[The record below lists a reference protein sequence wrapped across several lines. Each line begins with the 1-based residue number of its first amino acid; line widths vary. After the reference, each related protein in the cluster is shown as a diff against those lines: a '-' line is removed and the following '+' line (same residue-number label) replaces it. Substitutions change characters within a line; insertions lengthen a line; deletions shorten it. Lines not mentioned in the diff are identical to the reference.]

1 MKKIFLSLL
10 CIVFVLS
17 AFASCNQAEESKT
30 EISVIVS
37 ETASQTESELSAEI
51 SENETVERDEI
62 SIVDIVCNF
71 EGKYYALALETIYM
85 DETYIYT
92 LSSYCSQ
99 DIIVTYSDGTTQ
111 NVKEALEDGNVT
123 LADLDRFEIKYSK
136 REKPTEDRGA

>member
-1 MKKIFLSLL
+1 MKKTICILL
-10 CIVFVLS
+10 LVMLVCTALTG
-17 AFASCNQAEESKT
+17 CNNQNKNANAENDD
-30 EISVIVS
+30 IS
-37 ETASQTESELSAEI
+37 ETASESESTVSDEI
-51 SENETVERDEI
+51 SENETDESDEI

-136 REKPTEDRGA
+136 REKSTEDRGA

>member
-1 MKKIFLSLL
+1 MKKSICTLL
-10 CIVFVLS
+10 LVMLVCTALTGCNNPNKNANAENGDIS
-17 AFASCNQAEESKT
+17 AIGSESEGAVSDEKS
-30 EISVIVS
+30 ES
-37 ETASQTESELSAEI
+37 ETDES
-51 SENETVERDEI
+51 DEI

-71 EGKYYALALETIYM
+71 EGKYYASALETIYM

-111 NVKEALEDGNVT
+111 NVKEAIDDGNVT

-136 REKPTEDRGA
+136 RVKLTGDHAG